1 MAPNNQFRPKNGLS
15 PGGSRKGL
23 DDDFDP
29 DELRP
34 VPYRPDTEVTLGPMW
49 IGGIVFSLILL
60 CGLCFVVGYA
70 IGKRGAHGSPAN
82 APKQGAPVAPPGNG
96 SAPKPAAA
104 AQNPSRSQR
113 AENQPPYGGTD
124 SALVSDTA
132 VPVSPA
138 PLATAPAQ
146 AVMVQIAAVSHKEDA
161 EVLIGALRKRGYAVT
176 SRREPTDSLIHVRV
190 GPFTNLADANATR
203 QKLLNDGYNASVQ
216 P

>member
-1 MAPNNQFRPKNGLS
+1 M
-15 PGGSRKGL
+15 

-34 VPYRPDTEVTLGPMW
+34 VPYRPDTEVTLGPMRL
-49 IGGIVFSLILL
+49 GGIVFVLILL

-82 APKQGAPVAPPGNG
+82 PPKQGAPATPPASG

-104 AQNPSRSQR
+104 AQTPSRPQR
-113 AENQPPYGGTD
+113 AEGQSPSDGVD
-124 SALVSDTA
+124 SALVSDAMMTS
-132 VPVSPA
+132 SPA
-138 PLATAPAQ
+138 SMGAAPGQ
-146 AVMVQIAAVSHKEDA
+146 SVMVQIAAVSHKEDA
-161 EVLIGALRKRGYAVT
+161 DVLIGALRKRGYAVT
-176 SRREPTDSLIHVRV
+176 SRREPADSLIHVRV
-190 GPFTNLADANATR
+190 GPFTNITDANATR